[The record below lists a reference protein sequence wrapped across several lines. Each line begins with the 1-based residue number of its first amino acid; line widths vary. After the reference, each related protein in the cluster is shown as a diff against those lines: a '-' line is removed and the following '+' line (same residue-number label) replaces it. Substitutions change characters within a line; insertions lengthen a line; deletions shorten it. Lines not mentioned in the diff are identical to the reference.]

1 MLVSRTFLHHQA
13 HGGIDIPLR
22 TLLHCLSPGGPR
34 GRLTVLIF
42 HRVRASPDP
51 LFPHEPDAQAFE
63 QQMRWVRRW
72 FEPLPLEEAVALLQ
86 AGRLPPRALCIT
98 FDDGYADN
106 LTVALPILQR
116 LGLPATFFIATG
128 FLDGGIMWNDQ
139 VIEAV
144 RQCQVDPLA
153 LDDLGLGVHPV
164 GSDEQKRAAITA
176 LIAALKYLPPD
187 ARAEKL
193 AALVERAGA
202 RLPRSLMLTSDQLRA
217 LRRAGMGIGAHTV
230 HHPILARVGPQEARE
245 EIVEGAGRLEALLGE
260 PVRLFAYPNGKP
272 GRDYTGEHVALVRTL
287 GFAAAFSTAWGA
299 ARTGCDPFQIPRFTP
314 WDRTRL
320 RYGLRLAQNLLR
332 QPALCP

>member
-1 MLVSRTFLHHQA
+1 MLVSRTLLRHQER
-13 HGGIDIPLR
+13 GGLDVSLR
-22 TLLHCLSPGGPR
+22 ALLHCLSPGGPR

-42 HRVRASPDP
+42 HRVRTSPDP
-51 LFPHEPDAQAFE
+51 LFPGEPDAQSFE

-72 FEPLPLEEAVALLQ
+72 FEPLPLEEAVPLLHTGQ
-86 AGRLPPRALCIT
+86 LPPRALCIT

-144 RQCQVDPLA
+144 RQSRLNPLT
-153 LDDLGLGVHPV
+153 LEDLDLGIHPV
-164 GSDEQKRAAITA
+164 GSDEEKRAAIAA
-176 LIAALKYLPPD
+176 LIGALKYLPLQ

-193 AALVERAGA
+193 AALVERTGA
-202 RLPRSLMLTSDQLRA
+202 RLPRDLMLTSDQLRA
-217 LRRAGMGIGAHTV
+217 LRQAGMGIGAHTV
-230 HHPILARVGPQEARE
+230 HHPILAKIGPQEARE
-245 EIVEGAGRLEALLGE
+245 EIVEGASRLEELLGE
-260 PVRLFAYPNGKP
+260 PVRLFAYPNGRP
-272 GRDYTGEHVALVRTL
+272 GRDYAPEHVAMVRKL

-299 ARTGCDPFQIPRFTP
+299 AGTSCDPFQIPRFTP
-314 WDRTRL
+314 WDRTRI

-332 QPALCP
+332 RPALCH